1 MGLTP
6 RKKSGNKF
14 NGSRLNVTGQGIS
27 TVKPG
32 GDNRINK
39 QRGSDNTGAV
49 NRPTNS

>member
-1 MGLTP
+1 MGLVQ

-14 NGSRLNVTGQGIS
+14 NGSKLNVPGTGIS

-32 GDNRINK
+32 GDNKINK
-39 QRGSDNTGAV
+39 QRGSDNTGGV